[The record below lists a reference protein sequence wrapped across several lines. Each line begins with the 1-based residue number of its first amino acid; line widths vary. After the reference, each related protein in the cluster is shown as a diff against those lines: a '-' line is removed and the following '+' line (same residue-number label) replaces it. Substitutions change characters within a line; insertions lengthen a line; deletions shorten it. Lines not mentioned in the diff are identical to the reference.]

1 MRPGILPCCGT
12 GYNFTAKSEVRRA
25 KYTLTLPERKNILEV
40 KQKRTKQAHC
50 AETGY
55 HMDEAIREAIRDGK
69 TALGIEFGSTRIK
82 AVLIDET
89 HQPVAMGTHDWE
101 NRLENNI
108 WTYSL
113 EDIRSGL
120 QGCYRS
126 LAEDVKAKYGEK
138 LKTIGSIGFSGMMHG
153 YMAFNEAGELLVP
166 FRTWRNTMT
175 EEACKELTPLFQFNI
190 PQRWSIAHLYQ
201 AILSGEEHVK
211 DITFITTLAGY
222 IHWRLTG
229 EKVLGIGEASGMFP
243 IDSEAL
249 DYDKKMIAQFDELI
263 ASKGFSWKLG
273 KILPKV
279 LCAGE
284 KAGELTAEGA
294 KLLDPT
300 GTLQAGIPMC
310 PPEGDAGT
318 GMVATNSVRVRT
330 GNISAGTSIFSMV
343 VTEKALSKVHEEIDM
358 VTTPDGNPVAM
369 VHCNNCTS
377 DLNAWV
383 NLFDE
388 FAVRFGMKIDKNDL
402 YGTLYREALTA
413 DTDCGGLMAYN
424 YFSGEPVTGLNEG
437 RPMFVR
443 TPDAKFNLANFMRS
457 HLYSAMA
464 TLKIGNDI
472 LLKEEKVKVDSLM
485 GHGGLFK
492 TPVVGQQLMAA
503 AFDSPVTVMDTASEG
518 GAWGMAVLAAFM
530 QEKREGETLP
540 DYLTDKIFAGQT
552 GTTIAPKPEDVA
564 GFDAFVEK
572 YKSTLP
578 AEKAAVEGMR

>member
-1 MRPGILPCCGT
+1 M
-12 GYNFTAKSEVRRA
+12 SEVI
-25 KYTLTLPERKNILEV
+25 KK
-40 KQKRTKQAHC
+40 
-50 AETGY
+50 
-55 HMDEAIREAIRDGK
+55 AIQDGK

-82 AVLIDET
+82 AVLVDET

-113 EDIRSGL
+113 EDIWSGL

-126 LAEDVKAKYGEK
+126 LAEDVEAKYGEK
-138 LKTIGSIGFSGMMHG
+138 LTTIGSIGFSGMMHG

-175 EEACKELTPLFQFNI
+175 EEACKVLTPLFQFNI

-201 AILSGEEHVK
+201 AILSDEEHVK
-211 DITFITTLAGY
+211 DITFFTTLAGY
-222 IHWRLTG
+222 IHWKLSG

-243 IDSEAL
+243 IDSTIA
-249 DYDKKMIAQFDELI
+249 DYDRKMIAQFDELI
-263 ASKGFSWKLG
+263 APKGFPWKLEE
-273 KILPKV
+273 ILPKV
-279 LCAGE
+279 LRAGE

-300 GTLQAGIPMC
+300 GILQAGISMC

-318 GMVATNSVRVRT
+318 GMVATNSVKVRT

-388 FAVRFGMKIDKNDL
+388 FAGKFGMKIDKNDL

-413 DTDCGGLMAYN
+413 DTDCGGLLAYN

-443 TPDAKFNLANFMRS
+443 MPDAKFNLANFMRS

-472 LLKEEKVKVDSLM
+472 LLKEENVKVDSLM

-518 GAWGMAVLAAFM
+518 GAWGMAVLAAYM
-530 QEKREGETLP
+530 QEKSADETLP
-540 DYLTDKIFAGQT
+540 DYLTNRIFAGQT
-552 GTTIAPKPEDVA
+552 GTTIAPEAEDVA

-572 YKSTLP
+572 YKNTLP